1 MTDHEKFELWAS
13 SPEHELTLTRFGMV
27 AQPGQYVNA
36 DTQAAWEAWQA
47 RQPEID
53 ELKAEL
59 DDETA
64 IREMVA
70 PRLGTA
76 ERADKAEAEVVRL
89 REAIRDAPHTQSC
102 RMWKD
107 CARDDCG
114 LHPGSIVHDM
124 GHPKSHLH
132 HTFEPGQCTCWKRAA
147 LKEE

>member
-1 MTDHEKFELWAS
+1 MTDREKFEKWADGRWFGD
-13 SPEHELTLTRFGMV
+13 LTR
-27 AQPGQYVNA
+27 
-36 DTQAAWEAWQA
+36 QAAYDGWQA

-53 ELKAEL
+53 ELNES
-59 DDETA
+59 
-64 IREMVA
+64 RSVYVA
-70 PRLGTA
+70 LA
-76 ERADKAEAEVVRL
+76 SAQADRADKAEAEVVRL

-124 GHPKSHLH
+124 EHPKSHLH
-132 HTFEPGQCTCWKRAA
+132 HTFEPGKCTCWKRAA